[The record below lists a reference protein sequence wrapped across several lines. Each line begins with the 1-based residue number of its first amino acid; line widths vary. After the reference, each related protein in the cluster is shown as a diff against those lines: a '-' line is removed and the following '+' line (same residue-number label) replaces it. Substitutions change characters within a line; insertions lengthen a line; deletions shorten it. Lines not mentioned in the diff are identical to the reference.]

1 MRACVSP
8 VRREDSGQRAIR
20 FVVNRN
26 GKRATACAPTLLR
39 LAVAVPRHLPHRDDP
54 HTQDASRRSLP
65 VSHYLQIGRAFST
78 KWRHFH
84 YLQIGKSFPIC
95 HIGKAFSLSAD
106 RQGQG
111 TRRCDLSLS
120 LPSPSSTSQPGMRP
134 RPFPSRLA
142 MPCARSLPFLAAAP
156 ASPRALQSCC
166 SCNLGCQLLGDA
178 PWRRSHLHNW
188 HPECRPAPAWALR
201 TARRSLARVFAACP
215 SAREHTMHS
224 HAKVAQPVGRP
235 WYSLGIV

>member
-1 MRACVSP
+1 MYKCGR
-8 VRREDSGQRAIR
+8 QR
-20 FVVNRN
+20 
-26 GKRATACAPTLLR
+26 GKNAAT
-39 LAVAVPRHLPHRDDP
+39 
-54 HTQDASRRSLP
+54 RS
-65 VSHYLQIGRAFST
+65 
-78 KWRHFH
+78 
-84 YLQIGKSFPIC
+84 C
-95 HIGKAFSLSAD
+95 
-106 RQGQG
+106 
-111 TRRCDLSLS
+111 LS

-215 SAREHTMHS
+215 SAREHTMYS

-235 WYSLGIV
+235 WYSLGIVLERPFLCGCVLLHLLSCTAPQSYFHRTALACSLATRACKWCVILVSRVAGKALGHPRCWPATSDQPPDTDTSRRNGYFRYFRYVGYL